1 MRCFV
6 LAGGFAT
13 RLWPLT
19 EQRAK
24 PLLPLC
30 GKPILSHVVNAVPEE
45 MPISV
50 STNAVFE
57 QDMRRWAKADNRKR
71 IEIVVEDTGSDDQKL
86 GALGALAKWVRET
99 GVQEDVLLLAGD
111 NYCECDMAAFIAAYR
126 GNPLLAAHD
135 LGDTGRARHF
145 GTVVFSPQL
154 EPGTLLHRVTAFE
167 EKPANPRSSCVSAG
181 WWILPA
187 STLAVVEE
195 YAKRKPDNVGGI
207 FEEFLQRSIAVD
219 CYAFTERW
227 KDIGSFGSY
236 LDIHKTLLAGTQA
249 IDAKAALDEATV
261 LRGSVSVGPKTTIR
275 SSTLTDCI
283 VFGKSTIEDC
293 VLTDCMVD
301 ENCVLKGVDLT
312 GKMLRSGTILEQR

>member
-19 EQRAK
+19 ERRAK

-30 GKPILSHVVNAVPEE
+30 GKPILSHVVDAVPAGI
-45 MPISV
+45 PVSV

-57 QDMRRWAKADNRKR
+57 QDMRRWAKSSHRTD
-71 IEIVVEDTGSDDQKL
+71 IDIVVEDTGHDDQKL
-86 GALGALAKWVRET
+86 GALGALAKWVREADIH
-99 GVQEDVLLLAGD
+99 EDVLLLAGD
-111 NYCECDMAAFIAAYR
+111 NYCECDMATFVSAFR

-135 LGDTGRARHF
+135 LGETGRARQF

-154 EPGTLLHRVTAFE
+154 EPGTLLHAVIGFE
-167 EKPANPRSSCVSAG
+167 EKPQNPRSSCVSAG
-181 WWILPA
+181 WWVLPA
-187 STLAVVEE
+187 RTLPVVEE
-195 YAKRKPDNVGGI
+195 YARQKPDNVGGI
-207 FEEFLQRSIAVD
+207 FEEFLRRSIAVD

-236 LDIHKTLLAGTQA
+236 LDIHKTLMGGKQ
-249 IDAKAALDEATV
+249 DMDPKATV
-261 LRGSVSVGPKTTIR
+261 DATSVLKGSVSLGPKTSIKASTI
-275 SSTLTDCI
+275 TDSI
-283 VFGKSTIEDC
+283 VFGSSTIEDC

-312 GKMLRSGTILEQR
+312 GKMLRSGTVLRRA